1 MMIGYDGG
9 VMVCVPK
16 YMILNAISVEFNNV
30 LNSGLT

>member
-16 YMILNAISVEFNNV
+16 YLSLKAMIVQFNNV